1 MSINAQRR
9 AANARQDGDASQPSE
24 AWRSSSKWASEVLS
38 NDKVVP
44 LFAEPS
50 ETVFQEAPGE
60 TTAVD
65 WPAALD
71 LIRDVGA
78 RVRRARD
85 FAQEVSLRSQSI
97 IQRSVKQTEDA
108 ERRAQAAET
117 AAAAAIARAN
127 KADEIARLSEARAKL
142 AEKQAEEARAS
153 EAEAQLWLRRVHAC
167 LKDELGD
174 IVVSLA

>member
-1 MSINAQRR
+1 MSTNAQLR
-9 AANARQDGDASQPSE
+9 AVDARKDGDASEPSE

-50 ETVFQEAPGE
+50 ETVLQKAPGE
-60 TTAVD
+60 TIAVD

-117 AAAAAIARAN
+117 AAVAAIARAN

-142 AEKQAEEARAS
+142 AEKQAEEARAGA
-153 EAEAQLWLRRVHAC
+153 AEAQLWLRRVHAC
-167 LKDELGD
+167 LKDELSD
-174 IVVSLA
+174 IDVELA

>member
-1 MSINAQRR
+1 MSTNVQRR
-9 AANARQDGDASQPSE
+9 AVDSRQDGDASEPSE

-50 ETVFQEAPGE
+50 ETVFQEVPGE
-60 TTAVD
+60 ATAVD

-71 LIRDVGA
+71 LIRDVGV

-108 ERRAQAAET
+108 ERRAQAAE
-117 AAAAAIARAN
+117 AAMKAATLRADR
-127 KADEIARLSEARAKL
+127 AEELARLSEARAKL
-142 AEKQAEEARAS
+142 AEKQAEEARAG

-174 IVVSLA
+174 IVVNLG

>member
-9 AANARQDGDASQPSE
+9 TVDARQDGDEAEPSD
-24 AWRSSSKWASEVLS
+24 AARSSTKWAADVTSGK
-38 NDKVVP
+38 KVVP

-50 ETVFQEAPGE
+50 MPGSQETFAEPTV
-60 TTAVD
+60 VD

-97 IQRSVKQTEDA
+97 IRRSVKQTEDA
-108 ERRAQAAET
+108 ERRAQAAE
-117 AAAAAIARAN
+117 AAAKAATLRAD
-127 KADEIARLSEARAKL
+127 KADELARLSEARANL
-142 AEKQAEEARAS
+142 AEKQAEEARAG

-174 IVVSLA
+174 IVVDLA

>member
-1 MSINAQRR
+1 MSTNTQRR
-9 AANARQDGDASQPSE
+9 AVNARQDGDASEPSE
-24 AWRSSSKWASEVLS
+24 AWRSSSKWAADVKSGE
-38 NDKVVP
+38 KVVP
-44 LFAEPS
+44 LFSEPS
-50 ETVFQEAPGE
+50 LPVLQETPGE
-60 TTAVD
+60 PTVVD

-71 LIRDVGA
+71 LIRDVGT

-142 AEKQAEEARAS
+142 AENQAEEARAS

>member
-1 MSINAQRR
+1 MSTNAQIRTVD
-9 AANARQDGDASQPSE
+9 ARQDGDAAEPSE

-50 ETVFQEAPGE
+50 EPVSQETPGE
-60 TTAVD
+60 PTAVD

-71 LIRDVGA
+71 MIRGVGA

-97 IQRSVKQTEDA
+97 IRRSVKQTEDA
-108 ERRAQAAET
+108 ERRAQAAEAT
-117 AAAAAIARAN
+117 AKAATLRADR
-127 KADEIARLSEARAKL
+127 ADELARLSEARAKL
-142 AEKQAEEARAS
+142 AEKQAEEAKAG

-174 IVVSLA
+174 IVVDLA

>member
-1 MSINAQRR
+1 MSTNAQRR
-9 AANARQDGDASQPSE
+9 AVDAREDGQEAEPGDAG
-24 AWRSSSKWASEVLS
+24 RSSSKWAADVMSGK
-38 NDKVVP
+38 KVVP
-44 LFAEPS
+44 LFAEPDMPNS
-50 ETVFQEAPGE
+50 PTPSAGPEV
-60 TTAVD
+60 VD

-97 IQRSVKQTEDA
+97 IRRSVKQTEDA
-108 ERRAQAAET
+108 ERRAQAAE
-117 AAAAAIARAN
+117 AAAQAATQRAE
-127 KADEIARLSEARAKL
+127 KADELARLAEARAKL
-142 AEKQAEEARAS
+142 AERQAEEARAG

-174 IVVSLA
+174 IVVDLA

>member
-9 AANARQDGDASQPSE
+9 TVEARPDGQDADPGDPGG
-24 AWRSSSKWASEVLS
+24 SSSKWAADVMSAK
-38 NDKVVP
+38 KVVP

-50 ETVFQEAPGE
+50 TSDAQETPPDPA
-60 TTAVD
+60 AVD
-65 WPAALD
+65 WPGALD

-97 IQRSVKQTEDA
+97 IRRSVKQTEEA
-108 ERRAQAAET
+108 ERRAQAAEV
-117 AAAAAIARAN
+117 AAKAATQRADR
-127 KADEIARLSEARAKL
+127 ADELARLSEARAKL
-142 AEKQAEEARAS
+142 AEKQAEEARAG
-153 EAEAQLWLRRVHAC
+153 EAEAHLWLRRVHAC

-174 IVVSLA
+174 IVVDLA